1 MIKYIKLYVI
11 GRFVGKDI
19 PNSTPVLTVYVEIGP
34 QDISTHNLGSRCHFF
49 ILKVSI

>member
-1 MIKYIKLYVI
+1 MIIYIKLYVI

-19 PNSTPVLTVYVEIGP
+19 PNSPPVLTTYVEFGP